1 MRQEARRPAAGHR
14 AAPCPSSVQA
24 QPRQTPAGS
33 LQILTSSRSL
43 GGQGLSANTTSR
55 SLHCCCQSSVF
66 AWQGQGTRS
75 CLPAQIQGPARALPG
90 TSRPRNTVLRA
101 CASGAFRV
109 WFQAEEWSAGGPD
122 GGHRWVG
129 HTAPELPG
137 LRSPPRG
144 KAPGLL
150 GLVSGPSWWVHLG
163 AAPGKGP
170 AGFWNLLPACP
181 PPQGQRCVTWSY
193 ELISQSQP
201 GTFSVDHSGEPGA
214 DPEEIQVY
222 DTDYASFALLLSKKQ
237 SDLQRILRAEYGLFR
252 PRCWTSSSA
261 WSELRASRMT
271 ASSFQT

>member
-43 GGQGLSANTTSR
+43 GGQGLSANTTSI

-181 PPQGQRCVTWSY
+181 PPQGPALCHLSQGGRWQRPTPVAAPRHPDRLLGEQKEQLHPVNRSHSCGP
-193 ELISQSQP
+193 LI
-201 GTFSVDHSGEPGA
+201 F
-214 DPEEIQVY
+214 
-222 DTDYASFALLLSKKQ
+222 
-237 SDLQRILRAEYGLFR
+237 
-252 PRCWTSSSA
+252 
-261 WSELRASRMT
+261 
-271 ASSFQT
+271 